1 MFQFSDTAGRAW
13 CLSLCGVVAEQKSP
27 PLLLTQKFFLIDGV
41 LDFFLFCVV
50 NFLLFLLERLFTR
63 PTQAFRKTG
72 EK

>member
-1 MFQFSDTAGRAW
+1 
-13 CLSLCGVVAEQKSP
+13 VVAEQKS